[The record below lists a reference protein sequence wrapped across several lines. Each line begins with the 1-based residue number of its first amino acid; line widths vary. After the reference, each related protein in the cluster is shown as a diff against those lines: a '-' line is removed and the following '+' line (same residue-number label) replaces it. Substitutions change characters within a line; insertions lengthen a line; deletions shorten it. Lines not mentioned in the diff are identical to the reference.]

1 MFERMRARVLVAE
14 DDDPVSEEIVR
25 ELKEIGHDQVG
36 EASTGVEAV
45 ELVHKLQGC
54 VLGMSRHVSR
64 RWYVANV
71 IREEISRVWA
81 TRS

>member
-1 MFERMRARVLVAE
+1 MIKSDSLTEYFA
-14 DDDPVSEEIVR
+14 
-25 ELKEIGHDQVG
+25 
-36 EASTGVEAV
+36 